1 MTDRVKGNIDHLATV
16 LMNVVV
22 MNQLDTKTLDLI
34 D

>member
-1 MTDRVKGNIDHLATV
+1 MDKHIQDNLDHLATV